1 METVQFP
8 DSVLRRA
15 SKVTLADLLQAPFT
29 QPWVVSMISNALRD
43 IDNFQVQ
50 EDSEELEFILH
61 NVSRK
66 ISPEERMELFRYC
79 SANVSAHC
87 RKKIERSS

>member
-29 QPWVVSMISNALRD
+29 QPWVVSMISNVLRD
-43 IDNFQVQ
+43 FDNWQ
-50 EDSEELEFILH
+50 EDADSEELAFTLH

-66 ISPEERMELFRYC
+66 ISPDERMELFRYC